1 MRSKDAL
8 VEMANLIVE
17 SVSEKFDAIIPNK
30 ELAVHMYTE
39 HIELISDVP
48 SREKALHIAEDAKI
62 LCGIE
67 DTGWLEKVASLNM
80 TGVQE
85 QREDVEM
92 QIFSI
97 GDWCMCG
104 GPYEFM
110 VGFALDAARILQNK
124 FFYLNGYTNGC
135 LLYFPTEE
143 EFEAGGY
150 EVFWSM
156 LIYYRYLDRVY
167 ARLEEL
173 QQELLKRANAKQDYN
188 DLADEIDRL
197 REMKQNAM
205 VENAGREGLKQ
216 RIAEM
221 KQFLAEQ
228 TERIEEYDESLVR
241 RMVERIT
248 VYEDKFTVEFKS
260 GTSVDVDR

>member
-1 MRSKDAL
+1 M
-8 VEMANLIVE
+8 
-17 SVSEKFDAIIPNK
+17 
-30 ELAVHMYTE
+30 
-39 HIELISDVP
+39 IELILKV
-48 SREKALHIAEDAKI
+48 LH
-62 LCGIE
+62 L
-67 DTGWLEKVASLNM
+67 
-80 TGVQE
+80 
-85 QREDVEM
+85 
-92 QIFSI
+92 I
-97 GDWCMCG
+97 GMK
-104 GPYEFM
+104 FM
-110 VGFALDAARILQNK
+110 F
-124 FFYLNGYTNGC
+124 
-135 LLYFPTEE
+135 
-143 EFEAGGY
+143 
-150 EVFWSM
+150 
-156 LIYYRYLDRVY
+156 
-167 ARLEEL
+167 
-173 QQELLKRANAKQDYN
+173 LKRANAKQDYN